1 MMEKQVV
8 VRNPHG
14 LHARPAAKFVQAASS
29 VPEDVI
35 IEKNGKTA
43 NAKSIL
49 SIMSLG
55 VSKGDTV
62 TLTVAGESGETLLQ
76 TLEGILVSEAE

>member
-1 MMEKQVV
+1 MEKQVV

-62 TLTVAGESGETLLQ
+62 TLTVAGESGEVLLQ
-76 TLEGILVSEAE
+76 TLEGI

>member
-1 MMEKQVV
+1 MEKQVV
-8 VRNPHG
+8 VLNPHG

-29 VPEDVI
+29 VSEDVTVQ
-35 IEKNGKTA
+35 KDGKSA

-62 TLTVAGESGETLLQ
+62 TISVAGDGGEDLLRS
-76 TLEGILVSEAE
+76 LEAVLVSEAE

>member
-1 MMEKQVV
+1 MEKQVV

-62 TLTVAGESGETLLQ
+62 TLTVAGESGEALLQ

>member
-1 MMEKQVV
+1 MRKEVTVQ
-8 VRNPHG
+8 NPHG

-29 VPEDVI
+29 APGEVK
-35 IEKNGKTA
+35 IEKGGKEA

-62 TLTVAGESGETLLQ
+62 ALSADGEGAEELLSA
-76 TLEGILVSEAE
+76 LEEILVKGTE

>member
-1 MMEKQVV
+1 MEKQVV

>member
-1 MMEKQVV
+1 MEKQVV

-62 TLTVAGESGETLLQ
+62 TLTVAGESGEVLLQ

>member
-1 MMEKQVV
+1 MEKKVV

-14 LHARPAAKFVQAASS
+14 LHARPAAKFVQAAAS
-29 VPEDVI
+29 VPEDVTV
-35 IEKNGKTA
+35 EKDGKSA

-49 SIMSLG
+49 SVLSLG

-62 TLTVAGESGETLLQ
+62 TLTVGGESVETLLQ
-76 TLEGILVSEAE
+76 TLEEILVSEAE

>member
-1 MMEKQVV
+1 MEKQVV

-35 IEKNGKTA
+35 LEKNGKTA

-62 TLTVAGESGETLLQ
+62 TLTVGGESAETLLR
-76 TLEGILVSEAE
+76 TLEEILVSEAE

>member
-1 MMEKQVV
+1 MEKQVV
-8 VRNPHG
+8 VKNPHG
-14 LHARPAAKFVQAASS
+14 LHARPAAKFVQAAAS
-29 VPEDVI
+29 VPGDVI

-55 VSKGDTV
+55 VSKGDVV
-62 TLTVAGESGETLLQ
+62 TLSVGGEGGETLLG
-76 TLEGILVSEAE
+76 TLEEILVSEAE

>member
-1 MMEKQVV
+1 MEKQVV

-62 TLTVAGESGETLLQ
+62 TLTVTGESGEALLQ

>member
-1 MMEKQVV
+1 MQKRVV
-8 VRNPHG
+8 VKNPHG

-29 VPEDVI
+29 VPGDVI

-55 VSKGDTV
+55 VSKGDVV
-62 TLTVAGESGETLLQ
+62 TLSVGGEGGETLLG
-76 TLEGILVSEAE
+76 TLEEILVSEAE

>member
-1 MMEKQVV
+1 MEKQVV

-29 VPEDVI
+29 VPEEVI

-62 TLTVAGESGETLLQ
+62 TLTVAGESGEALLQ

>member
-1 MMEKQVV
+1 MEKQVV

-62 TLTVAGESGETLLQ
+62 TLRVAGESGEALLQ

>member
-1 MMEKQVV
+1 MEKQVV

-14 LHARPAAKFVQAASS
+14 LHARPAAKFVQAAAS

-62 TLTVAGESGETLLQ
+62 TLKVAGECGEALLQ

>member
-1 MMEKQVV
+1 MEKQVV
-8 VRNPHG
+8 VKNPHG
-14 LHARPAAKFVQAASS
+14 LHARPAAKFVQAAAS
-29 VPEDVI
+29 VPGNVI

-55 VSKGDTV
+55 VSKGDVV
-62 TLTVAGESGETLLQ
+62 TLSVGGEGGETLLG
-76 TLEGILVSEAE
+76 TLEEILVSEAE

>member
-1 MMEKQVV
+1 MEKQVV

-62 TLTVAGESGETLLQ
+62 TLKVAGESGETLLQ

>member
-1 MMEKQVV
+1 MEKQVV

-62 TLTVAGESGETLLQ
+62 TLKVAGESGEALLQ